1 MPDVSDQNKRRRVVS
16 KAGSTTSASST
27 SKESSSY
34 PLGLRSLLGHIP
46 TREDPAAAEVR
57 AAESQTNMTSQ
68 LTQAMS
74 SMITTNKALELASRE
89 KIAYEEMNVTL
100 RKARGQMIVDLVHAN
115 VDIKTEEAMANEQM
129 PDVQAPNQNPQ
140 GPWLT
145 FFFFPLTLLI

>member
-16 KAGSTTSASST
+16 KAGSTKSASST

-57 AAESQTNMTSQ
+57 AAESQTNITSQ

-140 GPWLT
+140 GP
-145 FFFFPLTLLI
+145 

>member
-16 KAGSTTSASST
+16 KAGSTKSASST

-140 GPWLT
+140 GP
-145 FFFFPLTLLI
+145 

>member
-1 MPDVSDQNKRRRVVS
+1 MRRSTSMPDVSDQNKRRRVVS
-16 KAGSTTSASST
+16 KAGSTKSASST

-140 GPWLT
+140 GP
-145 FFFFPLTLLI
+145 

>member
-16 KAGSTTSASST
+16 KAGSTKSASST

-57 AAESQTNMTSQ
+57 AAKSQTNITSQ

-140 GPWLT
+140 GP
-145 FFFFPLTLLI
+145 

>member
-1 MPDVSDQNKRRRVVS
+1 MRRSTSMPDVSDQNKRRRVVS

-140 GPWLT
+140 GP
-145 FFFFPLTLLI
+145 

>member
-140 GPWLT
+140 GP
-145 FFFFPLTLLI
+145 

>member
-1 MPDVSDQNKRRRVVS
+1 MRRSTSMPDVSDQNKRRRVVS
-16 KAGSTTSASST
+16 KAGSTKSASST

-57 AAESQTNMTSQ
+57 AAESQTNITSQ

-140 GPWLT
+140 GP
-145 FFFFPLTLLI
+145 

>member
-16 KAGSTTSASST
+16 KAGSTKSASST
-27 SKESSSY
+27 SKEYSSY

-57 AAESQTNMTSQ
+57 AAKSQTNITSQ

-140 GPWLT
+140 GP
-145 FFFFPLTLLI
+145 